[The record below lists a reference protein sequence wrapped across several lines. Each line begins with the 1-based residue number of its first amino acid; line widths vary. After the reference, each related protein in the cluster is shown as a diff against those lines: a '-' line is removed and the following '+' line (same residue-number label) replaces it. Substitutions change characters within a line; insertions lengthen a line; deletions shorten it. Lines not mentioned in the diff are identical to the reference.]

1 MRRVHYVALPFYEII
16 NLTIVYKDYR
26 VVGTYFVL
34 LPILKVSRKKSDNR
48 KKFVFIWYLHSHA
61 DRKAF

>member
-48 KKFVFIWYLHSHA
+48 KKFVFI
-61 DRKAF
+61 